1 MSSEQTVGQQQ
12 PAPRPQPAAIDE
24 PAETATQTDDRGPR
38 FGHAG
43 ARRTSN
49 VEMLVIEAELAAE
62 GTEVANP
69 AKPVTDRTA
78 DDFHER
84 LESHEDD
91 LEPAWTRPWE
101 QEVSDDV

>member
-12 PAPRPQPAAIDE
+12 PAPRPQPAPIDE
-24 PAETATQTDDRGPR
+24 PAETATETDDRGPR
-38 FGHAG
+38 FGQPG

-49 VEMLVIEAELAAE
+49 VEMLVIEAELAAQ
-62 GTEVANP
+62 GTEFANP
-69 AKPVTDRTA
+69 AKPVSDRTA
-78 DDFHER
+78 DEFHER

-101 QEVSDDV
+101 QEVSDDA